1 MKNNGSGR
9 MPGKGKVSMK
19 KMLAVILALT
29 LILPMAC
36 ISSSAEYAGYDRLD
50 GCENIF
56 LSYTFNCN
64 NWSYGRR
71 TVEGYEPLVG
81 YYDTDGDLI
90 DTFFDTFLF
99 LPCVTTTPSGG
110 RTYRDNNHPSN
121 FSDWQAFVDD
131 VFLDGYNIKA
141 LNEAVGDMKA
151 QLGEEYDDYK
161 VKVFLTSLYPVRTQ
175 TNFGDVDEDGVT
187 ENFSL
192 LADRQ
197 KAIKWII
204 DEQLSRYSAGS
215 FENLELIGFYWF
227 EEDFASSDPH
237 ENSLFTYFN
246 SYVHSLGYKTIWIP
260 YNGANGYNRWEELGF
275 DVACYQPNYMFVS
288 SATAQRVADTCDTAK
303 QLGMCVEMEISGQAL
318 TSAEYYNRYMDYL
331 RICTEKGAS
340 SAIKMYYNDG
350 VNGVYYNAFNS
361 SDPLLRKI
369 YDLTYKY
376 SKDILEPE
384 ECQKISV
391 QRPEMFYDIIS
402 VGCDYTASAPY
413 TNSDAGYANIDGHE
427 LTDGVFG
434 SSDFGTE
441 WYPFH
446 ISNIEDDGFYY
457 IDLDLGMIYDDIRF
471 FALELK
477 NDPASGISL
486 PDYVEFYFSEDGSQY
501 SSAGRIS
508 NLTDFTLSSPSA
520 VLETDEP
527 VSARYVKVKL
537 APGDLNFLF
546 ASELSVGVKPSS
558 IYDAGGYTNVS
569 WKKSYDSTR
578 AYTDTMVEYADVSG
592 YELTDGIYN
601 DGNALSTAWH
611 AFHTSYAENGKYYV
625 TVDLG
630 GEVTGLSRFVM
641 EFAYMPSASIGL
653 PGNVE
658 FFVSDNGTSFT
669 YVGNA
674 VPQATGTGTYA
685 AKLDTE
691 PCTGRYVKA
700 VFDTGNLH
708 FVFADEFYIGSAND
722 PEVFPTPNA
731 QSGYVLVEDLQICKL
746 IDSGTSVAE
755 FTGAFDAG
763 ITITDSTGKAKDAS
777 DVVCTGDRAVYT
789 APSGKRLVMALS
801 VTGDTNGNGTVT
813 VTDYLTAKRILL
825 GLGEYAPAAIAAA
838 DFNTDERL
846 NAVDCLLIKRTVLGL
861 S

>member
-110 RTYRDNNHPSN
+110 RTYRDNNQPSN

-151 QLGEEYDDYK
+151 QAWRGIRRLQGKGVPDK
-161 VKVFLTSLYPVRTQ
+161 SVPVRTQ

-237 ENSLFTYFN
+237 ETVCSPISIRTSIRWATKPYGFLITAPTAITAGRSLD
-246 SYVHSLGYKTIWIP
+246 
-260 YNGANGYNRWEELGF
+260 F

-340 SAIKMYYNDG
+340 SAIKN
-350 VNGVYYNAFNS
+350 V
-361 SDPLLRKI
+361 L
-369 YDLTYKY
+369 
-376 SKDILEPE
+376 
-384 ECQKISV
+384 
-391 QRPEMFYDIIS
+391 QRRS
-402 VGCDYTASAPY
+402 
-413 TNSDAGYANIDGHE
+413 
-427 LTDGVFG
+427 
-434 SSDFGTE
+434 
-441 WYPFH
+441 
-446 ISNIEDDGFYY
+446 
-457 IDLDLGMIYDDIRF
+457 
-471 FALELK
+471 
-477 NDPASGISL
+477 
-486 PDYVEFYFSEDGSQY
+486 
-501 SSAGRIS
+501 
-508 NLTDFTLSSPSA
+508 
-520 VLETDEP
+520 
-527 VSARYVKVKL
+527 
-537 APGDLNFLF
+537 
-546 ASELSVGVKPSS
+546 
-558 IYDAGGYTNVS
+558 
-569 WKKSYDSTR
+569 
-578 AYTDTMVEYADVSG
+578 
-592 YELTDGIYN
+592 
-601 DGNALSTAWH
+601 
-611 AFHTSYAENGKYYV
+611 
-625 TVDLG
+625 
-630 GEVTGLSRFVM
+630 
-641 EFAYMPSASIGL
+641 
-653 PGNVE
+653 
-658 FFVSDNGTSFT
+658 
-669 YVGNA
+669 
-674 VPQATGTGTYA
+674 
-685 AKLDTE
+685 
-691 PCTGRYVKA
+691 
-700 VFDTGNLH
+700 
-708 FVFADEFYIGSAND
+708 
-722 PEVFPTPNA
+722 
-731 QSGYVLVEDLQICKL
+731 
-746 IDSGTSVAE
+746 
-755 FTGAFDAG
+755 
-763 ITITDSTGKAKDAS
+763 
-777 DVVCTGDRAVYT
+777 
-789 APSGKRLVMALS
+789 
-801 VTGDTNGNGTVT
+801 
-813 VTDYLTAKRILL
+813 
-825 GLGEYAPAAIAAA
+825 
-838 DFNTDERL
+838 
-846 NAVDCLLIKRTVLGL
+846 
-861 S
+861 